1 MRTHAILLFLAM
13 TTMTGC
19 ATSVWEMKYGKEKPP
34 ISYAFVEDGAS
45 LDGIYAWKPDAV
57 AAVSRAAYEPNS
69 EKNSVITLDMPVR
82 DRNGEYV
89 AKKFP
94 LYKRKTCVMSAA
106 AIKERNSEGGLNLTV
121 NAPTGETGGTVGAV
135 SRELQKVTILAST
148 SEAATFLDVA
158 MFGICMVAMNG
169 DLNEQTKEL
178 FKHSITEAAS
188 IARIRE
194 QTKNEIAAD
203 KDGVVNIK
211 IAPVTPGKPPA
222 EVADPGVPKAQPKP
236 NTNSAAPAGRET
248 ATAVVQPNIY
258 PLAGLEHNST
268 N

>member
-1 MRTHAILLFLAM
+1 MRTPAIMLFLAM

-57 AAVSRAAYEPNS
+57 AAVSRAAYEPNA
-69 EKNSVITLDMPVR
+69 EKNSVITYDMPVR
-82 DRNGEYV
+82 DENGKYV
-89 AKKFP
+89 DKKFP

-121 NAPTGETGGTVGAV
+121 NAPTGKTGGTVGAV

-158 MFGICMVAMNG
+158 MFGICMAAMNG
-169 DLNEQTKEL
+169 DLDGQATIEL

-203 KDGVVNIK
+203 KDGAVDIK
-211 IAPVTPGKPPA
+211 IPPVTTGKPPA
-222 EVADPGVPKAQPKP
+222 EVADPSVPKAQPKP
-236 NTNSAAPAGRET
+236 NVNSAA
-248 ATAVVQPNIY
+248 
-258 PLAGLEHNST
+258 L
-268 N
+268 